1 MADFCSSDFAVL
13 EAPASLKL
21 CIEVILNV
29 ELKQGY
35 CEILSQYLL
44 YLHLAAAVPL
54 LKTCL
59 NLTINPKQAS
69 CFLHILQVHQV
80 DIF

>member
-1 MADFCSSDFAVL
+1 MGWQIFAAVIL
-13 EAPASLKL
+13 QCWKPLHH